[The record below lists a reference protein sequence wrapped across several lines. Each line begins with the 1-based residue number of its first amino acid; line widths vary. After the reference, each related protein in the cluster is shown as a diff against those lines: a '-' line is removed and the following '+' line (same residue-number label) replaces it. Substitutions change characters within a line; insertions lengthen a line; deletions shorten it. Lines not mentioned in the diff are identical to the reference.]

1 MGDLMKSIKAEAE
14 AGGQPRKMKLLLA
27 SLTDEDRKDLVAAL
41 NDSSVSHSAIVKALG
56 LRNIS
61 VGHSTVG
68 KWRRDLT
75 Q

>member
-1 MGDLMKSIKAEAE
+1 
-14 AGGQPRKMKLLLA
+14 
-27 SLTDEDRKDLVAAL
+27 LVAAL